1 MSTRGDV
8 NEDLLEKW
16 NELKRIIEANEV
28 DVIKNAQGNESAGV
42 RARHGFRL
50 IKRRAAD
57 ITKISMGKAVDADK
71 SDDE

>member
-1 MSTRGDV
+1 MAKNDSI
-8 NEDLLEKW
+8 NEELLEKW

-57 ITKISMGKAVDADK
+57 ITKISMGKTTDK